1 MQQYQSLPL
10 IDRSV
15 GFASSLV
22 CFCDP
27 RGYVTLTGATL
38 LLLQIGSPSGSLQA
52 VTPTETPTADALQK
66 SVQKFWKDGMYPLYK
81 FLFRGHPGADPD
93 LFQRM
98 EDAKTNQAVL
108 AERVAVLETENKRL
122 LASFGAFVQVNS
134 PLLRSDES

>member
-1 MQQYQSLPL
+1 MSA
-10 IDRSV
+10 
-15 GFASSLV
+15 FATRAATS
-22 CFCDP
+22 P
-27 RGYVTLTGATL
+27 LTGL
-38 LLLQIGSPSGSLQA
+38 PSCCCQLDPPPGSLQA

-98 EDAKTNQAVL
+98 DDAKTNQAVL

-122 LASFGAFVQVNS
+122 LASFGAFVQVNN
-134 PLLRSDES
+134 PLRALCHR